1 MIPDEFA
8 RALLL
13 ERYGSGPVREWKPET
28 TTIPVA
34 AQLDLLAEDQAHEH
48 DQMATVHQLGAA

>member
-1 MIPDEFA
+1 MIPEEFA

-13 ERYGSGPVREWKPET
+13 ERYGRPVREWKPQT
-28 TTIPVA
+28 TTMSVA

-48 DQMATVHQLGAA
+48 DEFATVHQLGAA